1 MVDKRNVAASGL
13 LTDGDSVE
21 PTSQGTERK
30 LGHPTTKYKAD
41 RKHEYDQKRND
52 SKQLKNNS
60 NGKRCQ
66 KVTGC
71 HSFMSLGALKPAT
84 RGRVQNQQVNGRSVN
99 VYSSGG
105 YA

>member
-52 SKQLKNNS
+52 SKQLKWQTLPESHWLPFIYRRTNIRPRNC
-60 NGKRCQ
+60 GK
-66 KVTGC
+66 
-71 HSFMSLGALKPAT
+71 
-84 RGRVQNQQVNGRSVN
+84 N
-99 VYSSGG
+99 
-105 YA
+105 